1 MPYLPYI
8 LPVPLACD
16 WIRRGLS
23 WFLGCNAEGC
33 ACFVRGM
40 LQHGF
45 HVIWGFSHAGC
56 YGYDRICP
64 SGCHGKQ
71 MKILDR
77 PTCDSIARW
86 QQTASRYFR
95 VVRSQC
101 TIGGTRAW
109 FVRKVAPV
117 SRLSARR
124 INTTF
129 LAFSDLRLVL
139 LSRVPVWLPSHSCI
153 V

>member
-1 MPYLPYI
+1 
-8 LPVPLACD
+8 
-16 WIRRGLS
+16 
-23 WFLGCNAEGC
+23 
-33 ACFVRGM
+33 
-40 LQHGF
+40 
-45 HVIWGFSHAGC
+45 
-56 YGYDRICP
+56 
-64 SGCHGKQ
+64 

-129 LAFSDLRLVL
+129 LAFSDLGWYSFPVYLSGCQVILVL
-139 LSRVPVWLPSHSCI
+139 SNKRHIFTLLDSHGGYRTGLK
-153 V
+153 